1 MDSPSGPTD
10 QSPGNGRSVRIGS
23 LPVGKRTTT
32 SEASH
37 DDTPGTLGRKF
48 FAPTVITLIVLI
60 GTMLGALAV
69 WSDSCHAT
77 DRMTQQ
83 RFDRDGVEL
92 MRYLSDRTARL
103 ELTLRAGVGLMQSS
117 DEVTRREWS
126 DFVDTMMPQTALAG
140 MFGMA
145 YIERVEPGDLES
157 FIAQARRGGAPDFDR
172 FVVDWAESDA
182 RPGVHYMLLYHAP
195 EALNRVAW
203 GLDVAANPEN
213 RAVYDQATDSGE
225 MRFSLA
231 MRAIQNPDEP
241 GGSIIACMP
250 VYHGGT
256 DPGDLDA
263 RRAAIRGWV
272 AVSFRPRVLMEAA
285 ITYARFDGRM
295 VVERRSSCGRTDIFE
310 TEPVPITQASIQP
323 TQIRMNARESDWLIR
338 VLPGRS
344 YTPDY
349 ARANRTGVAAVT
361 IAILVTVVTWLLSST
376 RWRAVHLAEAM
387 TADLRRNEEQ
397 LRALAAE
404 AEQANR
410 AKSLF
415 IANISHDV
423 RTPMTAIVGYA
434 DLLREEL
441 GPDAPLRV
449 GEAISAIERGS
460 THLLGLI
467 NDVLDL
473 SKIEAGRMTL
483 EDEAFDLGELIA
495 GCLGIVRRHATDKG
509 LTLAAGLRTPIP
521 AKVRGD
527 AMRVRQA
534 LLNLLSNAVKFTS
547 RGGITL
553 SAWTDRADGIE
564 RLWLEVRDTGIG
576 IQPDHLE
583 RIFSPFEQV
592 DPSHSRLYGGTG
604 LGLTIT
610 RRIVHSMGGDIE
622 VESVPG
628 AGSSFRI
635 RFPVRAAGEARLT
648 DESTLWAPDPAKTIS
663 APASPQARSLRGRVL
678 LAEDGPDNQRLIRH
692 ILTRAGLSVDI
703 VGDGESAL
711 NSITRAHGEGRPYQ
725 VLLLDMQLPRMDG
738 YEVAGRLRESGFP
751 GRVVALTAHAMLGDR
766 EKCLNAGCD
775 EYLSKPFRP
784 AELIAL
790 LERCL
795 AERRAA

>member
-1 MDSPSGPTD
+1 
-10 QSPGNGRSVRIGS
+10 
-23 LPVGKRTTT
+23 VGKRTTST
-32 SEASH
+32 EPSR
-37 DDTPGTLGRKF
+37 DGTPRALGRKI
-48 FAPTVITLIVLI
+48 FAPAVITVIVLV
-60 GTMLGALAV
+60 GTVLGALAV
-69 WSDSCHAT
+69 WSDSCRAT

-92 MRYLSDRTARL
+92 LRYLSDRTARL
-103 ELTLRAGVGLMQSS
+103 ELALRAGVGLMQSS

-126 DFVDTMMPQTALAG
+126 AFVETMMPQTALSG
-140 MFGMA
+140 MYGMA
-145 YIERVEPGDLES
+145 YIERVEPGDLDA
-157 FIAQARRGGAPDFDR
+157 FIAKARGGGAPGFDR
-172 FVVDWAESDA
+172 FVPDWVESGA
-182 RPGVHYMLLYHAP
+182 GPGVHYILLYHAP
-195 EALNRVAW
+195 EAHNRVAW

-250 VYHGGT
+250 VYRGGV
-256 DPGDLDA
+256 DPGDLES

-272 AVSFRPRVLMEAA
+272 AVSFKPRVLMEAA
-285 ITYARFDGRM
+285 LTYARFDGRM
-295 VVERRSSCGRTDIFE
+295 VVERQSTCGRSDRFE
-310 TEPVPITQASIQP
+310 TDAVPLTRAPIVP
-323 TQIRMNARESDWLIR
+323 TLIRMHARESEWAVH

-349 ARANRTGVAAVT
+349 ARANRTGAAALA

-376 RWRAVHLAEAM
+376 RWRAVHIAEAM

-397 LRALAAE
+397 LRALADE
-404 AEQANR
+404 ADQANR

-495 GCLGIVRRHATDKG
+495 GCLGIVRQHAAEKG
-509 LTLAAGLRTPIP
+509 LTLAAGLHTPIP
-521 AKVRGD
+521 AMIRGD
-527 AMRVRQA
+527 AMRLRQA

-553 SAWTDRADGIE
+553 TAWSDRTGDDE
-564 RLWLEVRDTGIG
+564 QLWIQVEDTGIG

-610 RRIVHSMGGDIE
+610 RRIVRGMGGEVE

-628 AGSSFRI
+628 RGSRFRV
-635 RFPVRAAGEARLT
+635 RLPVRPGGEGRLT
-648 DESTLWAPDPAKTIS
+648 DGS
-663 APASPQARSLRGRVL
+663 ALLGSDQPRACAEPLSRGLSGRVL

-711 NSITRAHGEGRPYQ
+711 HAITRARDAGRPYR

-738 YEVAGRLRESGFP
+738 YEVAGKLRSSGFP
-751 GRVVALTAHAMLGDR
+751 GRVIALTAHAMLGDR

-784 AELIAL
+784 ADLIAL

>member
-1 MDSPSGPTD
+1 MDSPPGPSD
-10 QSPGNGRSVRIGS
+10 LSPGNGRSARIGS
-23 LPVGKRTTT
+23 HPVGKRTTT
-32 SEASH
+32 AAASH
-37 DDTPGTLGRKF
+37 ADTPWTLGRKF
-48 FAPTVITLIVLI
+48 FAPTVITLIVLV
-60 GTMLGALAV
+60 GTMMGALAV

-92 MRYLSDRTARL
+92 LRYLSDRTARL

-140 MFGMA
+140 IFGMA
-145 YIERVEPGDLES
+145 YIERVEPEELDA
-157 FIAQARRGGAPDFDR
+157 FIAEARSGGAPDFDR
-172 FVVDWAESDA
+172 FVVDWAESDPQ
-182 RPGVHYMLLYHAP
+182 PGVHYMLLYHAP
-195 EALNRVAW
+195 EAQNRVAW

-225 MRFSLA
+225 MRFSIA
-231 MRAIQNPDEP
+231 MRAIQKPDEP

-250 VYHGGT
+250 VYHGGV
-256 DPGDLDA
+256 DPGDLES

-272 AVSFRPRVLMEAA
+272 AVSFKPRVLMEAA
-285 ITYARFDGRM
+285 LTYARFDGQM
-295 VVERRSSCGRTDIFE
+295 VVERLSSCGRSDLFE
-310 TEPVPITQASIQP
+310 TERVPLTRASVLP
-323 TQIRMNARESDWLIR
+323 TLIRMHARESDWTVR

-349 ARANRTGVAAVT
+349 ARANRTGVAALA

-404 AEQANR
+404 ADQANR

-495 GCLGIVRRHATDKG
+495 GCVGIVRQHATDKG
-509 LTLAAGLRTPIP
+509 LTIAAGLRTPIP
-521 AKVRGD
+521 ALIRGD
-527 AMRVRQA
+527 AMRLRQA

-553 SAWTDRADGIE
+553 TAWTDRAGGDE
-564 RLWLEVRDTGIG
+564 QLWLEIEDTGIG
-576 IQPDHLE
+576 IQPDHLD
-583 RIFSPFEQV
+583 RIFNPFEQV

-610 RRIVHSMGGDIE
+610 RRIVRSMGGDIE
-622 VESVPG
+622 VESAPG
-628 AGSSFRI
+628 NGSRFRLHI
-635 RFPVRAAGEARLT
+635 PVRAAGEARIT
-648 DESTLWAPDPAKTIS
+648 DESALWAPEPAKS
-663 APASPQARSLRGRVL
+663 VAPTPPPPARSLRGRLL
-678 LAEDGPDNQRLIRH
+678 LAEDGPDNQRLIKH

-711 NSITRAHGEGRPYQ
+711 HAIARAQDSGRPYQ
-725 VLLLDMQLPRMDG
+725 ALLLDMQLPRMDG
-738 YEVAGRLRESGFP
+738 YEVAGKLRSSGFS
-751 GRVVALTAHAMLGDR
+751 GRVIALTAHAMLGDR